1 MRKLQKKLS
10 AEQFD
15 KDFDKGADLSKYVD
29 FKSMKAHYPVQ
40 RVNVDIPKDILQK
53 VDQEA
58 ARIGVTRTSLFKMWI
73 AEHLDHLTAA

>member
-1 MRKLQKKLS
+1 MRKSQRKLS
-10 AEQFD
+10 ARQFDEDFD
-15 KDFDKGADLSKYVD
+15 KDRDVSKYVD

-58 ARIGVTRTSLFKMWI
+58 ARVGVTRTALFKIWI
-73 AEHLDHLTAA
+73 AEHLDHLRTA

>member
-1 MRKLQKKLS
+1 MLKSQKKLS

-15 KDFDKGADLSKYVD
+15 KDFDKGKDMSKYLD
-29 FKSMKAHYPVQ
+29 LKSMKAYYPTQ

-53 VDQEA
+53 MDQEA

-73 AEHLDHLTAA
+73 AEHLDHLKAA